1 VKVFHRT
8 SKESVPIPT
17 ETPVCAATPIVE
29 VVPRTTVTLRGTVV
43 RVRTIPRS
51 GLPSLAATIEDE
63 TGRVVAIWSGRRA
76 IGGVTLGRRLDLTGV
91 GVPGQHE
98 LEFHNPLYTLRP
110 ASV

>member
-1 VKVFHRT
+1 MKVFHRT
-8 SKESVPIPT
+8 NKESVAAPT
-17 ETPVCAATPIVE
+17 EMPLSAATPIAD
-29 VVPRTTVTLRGTVV
+29 VVPRTTVTVRGTVV
-43 RVRTIPRS
+43 RVLTIPRS

-110 ASV
+110 PSA

>member
-1 VKVFHRT
+1 VKVFNRN
-8 SKESVPIPT
+8 SRGSVHA
-17 ETPVCAATPIVE
+17 PVEATLSAATPIGD
-29 VVPRTTVTLRGTVV
+29 VVPRTTVTVRGTVI

-76 IGGVTLGRRLDLTGV
+76 IGGVTLGRRIDLTGV

-98 LEFHNPLYTLRP
+98 LEFHNPLYTLRS
-110 ASV
+110 A